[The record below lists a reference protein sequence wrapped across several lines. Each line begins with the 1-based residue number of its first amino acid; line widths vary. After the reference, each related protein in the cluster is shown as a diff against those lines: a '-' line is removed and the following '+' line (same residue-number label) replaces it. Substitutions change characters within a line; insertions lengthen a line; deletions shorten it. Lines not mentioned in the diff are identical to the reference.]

1 MANEL
6 THSLDEGM
14 REVYQQTMLAIGA
27 AFAAGASGPATL
39 RKRSDAIDALVL
51 HLWQVVLAR
60 HPGLAKGI
68 TLVAVGGYGRRELFP
83 YSDVDLL
90 FLLDSKLSDKVIEA
104 TIKDPVRRMS
114 QSLWDCGLRISP
126 VTRKLSECEKFD
138 PENTEFALALLDQ
151 RFLCGDEQLY
161 QRLDAQVL
169 QKFFERERDAILR
182 RLAEITVARH
192 AKYGGTLFHL
202 EPNIKDCPGGLRD
215 VHVCGWVTR
224 LLAAGK
230 KPAEAAA
237 EHPEPGLERNSEFHE
252 AVAFLQQLRCFL
264 HFRHERDDNT
274 LDWQAQDAAAA
285 AAVGLERLYPR
296 DRAGRPSPDA
306 AYWMRLYFRNARVIE
321 RKAVQMLE
329 EAPLPVAAT
338 GRFARLAGLNNVL
351 RQRKKTE
358 MAIPGLRIDHGAV
371 VFDPP
376 AGLLHEVYAHPYD
389 PAHDPETVLRMFEAM
404 SRIGCRLG
412 IEAEERLS
420 QALPVLSGE
429 LEEGIVLWRHIEQ
442 ILLGPY
448 AGSALRAM
456 HALGVL
462 ELLIPE
468 FHGIDAL
475 VIRDAYHRYTVDEH
489 SFVLIDTLHDL
500 EAQPPLQASALQA
513 VPLQAGPAPPRS
525 NPTQPRARAEAAHPM
540 DEWASRFGQLLR
552 DLQQPGLLYLV
563 ALLHDTGKGRSTR
576 DHAQESVRMA
586 ENVLVRLELDGYESN
601 LVLRLIGC
609 HLEMSAALRRDIFD
623 TDTVRAFAAKVQTP
637 EALRML
643 TLFTYADI
651 QAVHPDA
658 LTSWKAENLW
668 RLYLATSNYLDRN
681 VDEERVGFLRENE
694 QVLRVTAMLPA
705 RRSEIEAFLE
715 GLPARYLSTRTP
727 EQVRS
732 HFLRSTQFAED
743 KVQIEFIYS
752 PGVSEIT
759 LITPDR
765 PLLFADMTGALAA
778 WGMNI
783 LTADAFANRQGTV
796 LDSFRFTDAFRTLE
810 MNPPERD
817 RFLDSIHDVIT
828 GKVAVET
835 LLHGKRRG
843 KRKAPMIATAARVD
857 FDDVASAHSTLV
869 QVVAQD
875 TPGLLRAL
883 SLALAAR
890 ECNID
895 VALVDTEGET
905 AIDVFYVTKHQAKLS
920 LQDEQELGAA
930 LLEAIEKHGR

>member
-1 MANEL
+1 MPNEL
-6 THSLDEGM
+6 TPSIDEGM
-14 REVYQQTMLAIGA
+14 REVYQQTMLGIAA
-27 AFAAGASGPATL
+27 AFAAGASGPVTL

-51 HLWQVVLAR
+51 YLWQVAR
-60 HPGLAKGI
+60 EREPGLAKGVS
-68 TLVAVGGYGRRELFP
+68 LVAVGGYGRRELFP

-104 TIKDPVRRMS
+104 TIKDPIRRMS

-126 VTRKLSECEKFD
+126 TTRKLSECEKFD

-151 RFLCGDEQLY
+151 RFVSGDEELY
-161 QRLDAQVL
+161 KRLDTQVL
-169 QKFFERERDAILR
+169 PKIFEKERDAILR

-215 VHVCGWVTR
+215 VHVCGWVKR
-224 LLAAGK
+224 LLGAK
-230 KPAEAAA
+230 Q
-237 EHPEPGLERNSEFHE
+237 PENVADNSEFHD
-252 AVAFLQQLRCFL
+252 AVAFLQMLRCFL

-285 AAVGLERLYPR
+285 AAVGL
-296 DRAGRPSPDA
+296 DRRGSRSPDA
-306 AYWMRLYFRNARVIE
+306 AYWMRLYFRNARVVE
-321 RKAVQMLE
+321 RKAMQMLE
-329 EAPLPVAAT
+329 ESPLPAAAT
-338 GRFARLAGLNNVL
+338 GRFARLAGFKSSL
-351 RQRKKTE
+351 RPRKKTE
-358 MAIPGLRIDHGAV
+358 LAIAGMRIDHGAV
-371 VFDPP
+371 VFDKPGQQNGH
-376 AGLLHEVYAHPYD
+376 AYD
-389 PAHDPETVLRMFEAM
+389 PAHDPETVLRMFEAISGM
-404 SRIGCRLG
+404 GYRLG
-412 IEAEERLS
+412 MEAEERLS

-429 LEEGIVLWRHIEQ
+429 LEEGIVLWRHIEE
-442 ILLGPY
+442 ILSGPY

-456 HALGVL
+456 HALGIL

-489 SFVLIDTLHDL
+489 TFVLIDTLHDL
-500 EAQPPLQASALQA
+500 EAQPPLQ
-513 VPLQAGPAPPRS
+513 PKPPV
-525 NPTQPRARAEAAHPM
+525 EAAHPM
-540 DEWASRFGQLLR
+540 AEWASRFGQLLR

-586 ENVLVRLELDGYESN
+586 ENVLARLELDGYESN

-658 LTSWKAENLW
+658 LTPWKAENLW

-681 VDEERVGFLRENE
+681 VDEERVGIRRENE
-694 QVLRVTAMLPA
+694 QVLRVTAMMPA
-705 RRSEIEAFLE
+705 RRAEVETFLE

-732 HFLRSTQFAED
+732 HFERSTRFAED
-743 KVQIEFIYS
+743 SVQIEFLYS
-752 PGVSEIT
+752 PGVNEIT

-765 PLLFADMTGALAA
+765 PLLFANMAGVLAA

-783 LTADAFANRQGTV
+783 ITADAFANRQGV
-796 LDSFRFTDAFRTLE
+796 VVDSFRFTDAFRTLE
-810 MNPPERD
+810 MNPSERD
-817 RFLDSIHDVIT
+817 RFVESVHDVMT
-828 GKVAVET
+828 GTVAVET

-843 KRKAPMIATAARVD
+843 KRKPPMIATAARVD
-857 FDDVASAHSTLV
+857 FDDVASALSTLV

-883 SLALAAR
+883 SLTLAAR

-905 AIDVFYVTKHQAKLS
+905 AIDVFYVTKHNAKLG
-920 LQDEQELGAA
+920 QDEEQELRAA
-930 LLEAIEKHGR
+930 LLEAIEEHGS

>member
-1 MANEL
+1 MPNEP
-6 THSLDEGM
+6 THSIDEGM
-14 REVYQQTMLAIGA
+14 REVYQQTMLAIA
-27 AFAAGASGPATL
+27 AGFSAGASGPVTL

-51 HLWQVVLAR
+51 YLWQAAR
-60 HPGLAKGI
+60 ESEPGLAKGVA
-68 TLVAVGGYGRRELFP
+68 LVAVGGYGRRELFP

-90 FLLDSKLSDKVIEA
+90 FVLDSKVPDKVFEA
-104 TIKDPVRRMS
+104 TIKDPIRRMN

-126 VTRKLSECEKFD
+126 TTRKLSECERFD

-151 RFLCGDEQLY
+151 RFVCGDEELY
-161 QRLDAQVL
+161 KRLDTQVL
-169 QKFFERERDAILR
+169 PKFFEKERDAILR

-192 AKYGGTLFHL
+192 LKYGGTLFHL

-215 VHVCGWVTR
+215 VHVCGWVKQ
-224 LLAAGK
+224 LLGAKQVEGV
-230 KPAEAAA
+230 AE
-237 EHPEPGLERNSEFHE
+237 PSEFQE
-252 AVAFLQQLRCFL
+252 AVAFLQMLRCFL

-285 AAVGLERLYPR
+285 AGVGL
-296 DRAGRPSPDA
+296 DRRGSSSPDA
-306 AYWMRLYFRNARVIE
+306 AYWMRLYFRNARVVE
-321 RKAVQMLE
+321 RKAMQMLE
-329 EAPLPVAAT
+329 EAPLPTLAT
-338 GRFARLAGLNNVL
+338 GRFARLAGLKIAP
-351 RQRKKTE
+351 RPRKKTDTVI
-358 MAIPGLRIDHGAV
+358 AGLSIVHGAV
-371 VFDPP
+371 IFDPP
-376 AGLLHEVYAHPYD
+376 IGVVHDVYAHPYD
-389 PAHDPETVLRMFEAM
+389 PAHDPETVLRMFEAI
-404 SRIGCRLG
+404 SRMGYRLG

-429 LEEGIVLWRHIEQ
+429 LEEGIVLWRHIEE
-442 ILLGPY
+442 ILSGPY

-456 HALGVL
+456 HALGIL

-489 SFVLIDTLHDL
+489 TFVLIDTLHDL
-500 EAQPPLQASALQA
+500 EAQPALTVGSALTK
-513 VPLQAGPAPPRS
+513 PI
-525 NPTQPRARAEAAHPM
+525 TDEAHPM

-576 DHAQESVRMA
+576 DHAHESVRMA
-586 ENVLVRLELDGYESN
+586 ENVLSRLELDGYESR
-601 LVLRLIGC
+601 LVLRLIES

-637 EALRML
+637 EVLRML

-658 LTSWKAENLW
+658 LTPWKAENLW

-681 VDEERVGFLRENE
+681 VDEERVGFRRENE

-705 RRSEIEAFLE
+705 RRTEIEAFLE

-732 HFLRSTQFAED
+732 HFERSARFEED
-743 KVQIEFIYS
+743 KVQIEFTYS
-752 PGVSEIT
+752 PGVNEMT
-759 LITPDR
+759 LITRDR
-765 PLLFADMTGALAA
+765 PLLFVDMAGALAA

-783 LTADAFANRQGTV
+783 ITADAFANRQGV
-796 LDSFRFTDAFRTLE
+796 VVDSFRFTDAFRTLE
-810 MNPPERD
+810 MNVSERE
-817 RFLDSIHDVIT
+817 RFVESVHDVIAGT
-828 GKVAVET
+828 VAVET

-843 KRKAPMIATAARVD
+843 RRKPPMIATSARVD

-883 SLALAAR
+883 SLTLAAR

-905 AIDVFYVTKHQAKLS
+905 AIDVFYVTREGAKLGIEEEKE
-920 LQDEQELGAA
+920 LREALLLAIEELG
-930 LLEAIEKHGR
+930 R